1 MDGKPDRQADMN
13 SDPVVPRWIVRLLT
27 TVERLSPIRASA
39 WARSSLALLLSLG
52 LLLGMATPVRA
63 ALPQGNAVKDPEAI
77 LRNALPIQAAQLQSL
92 QRLLEATSDDLRA
105 KRWKPLSGLVSRCQ
119 SQLSAQRDT
128 ILKSFPS
135 AEQATATTLLD
146 QLQAQLEDVASAA
159 EARDRDSFLAARR
172 TALSTIGSAEGLLVG
187 DFPFAIPSEFDD
199 LPRLLGRATLTIST
213 SKGDLTAVVDGYNA
227 PLTAGAFVDLA
238 QRKFYDDLPFTRAE
252 DFYVLQ
258 SGDPKGDTQG
268 YVDPKTG
275 QERHVPLEIRIVG
288 DPAPLYNETF
298 EDVGRYKAEP
308 VLPFATYGTLG
319 WAHSDEQLDDGSSQF
334 FFFLYEAELT
344 PAGLNLVDGRNA
356 AFGYVVDGFDVLE
369 ELGVDDRILSVKVI
383 EGADN
388 LKPHA

>member
-1 MDGKPDRQADMN
+1 MDSTP
-13 SDPVVPRWIVRLLT
+13 S
-27 TVERLSPIRASA
+27 SA
-39 WARSSLALLLSLG
+39 ATAAHALRSLGCALLLTVA
-52 LLLGMATPVRA
+52 LLVFPLVPTALA

-77 LRNALPIQAAQLQSL
+77 LRNALPINAPQLQTL
-92 QRLLEATSDDLRA
+92 QHLLESTSDDLRA
-105 KRWKPLSGLVSRCQ
+105 KRWKPLSSSVSRCQ
-119 SQLSAQRDT
+119 SQLSSQRDA
-128 ILKSFPS
+128 ILQGFS
-135 AEQATATTLLD
+135 ADQRPEASALIE
-146 QLQAQLEDVASAA
+146 QLQEKLPEVAAAA
-159 EARDRDSFLAARR
+159 EAHDRDAFLAGRR
-172 TALSTIGSAEGLLVG
+172 QALASIGAAEALLVS
-187 DFPFAIPSEFDD
+187 DVPFAIPSEFDA
-199 LPRLLGRATLTIST
+199 LPRLLGRATVRITT

-258 SGDPKGDTQG
+258 SGDPTGEAMG

-288 DPAPLYNETF
+288 DDAPIYNKTF
-298 EDVGRYKAEP
+298 EDIGRYKAEP

-369 ELGVDDRILSVKVI
+369 EITVDDHILSVKVI
-383 EGADN
+383 DGAEN
-388 LKPHA
+388 LQAHG